1 MATTRDYYEILELPK
16 DASTEDIKKT
26 YRKLALK
33 YHPDRNKEA
42 GAEEKFKEIS
52 EAYAVLS
59 DADKRAQYDRFGHA
73 GIDAQ
78 YSAEDIF
85 RNADFG
91 GFGDIFEM
99 FFGGGGGRRGPM
111 GPRRGSDL
119 QYDLYITFEE
129 AAFGTRKD
137 IDIPRTE
144 VCSTCSGSGAKP
156 GTSPKRCPTCGGT
169 GQIRTTRSGLGMQFV
184 STTNCN
190 TCHGRGQI
198 VESPCPTCSG
208 AGRVRNTRKITV
220 NVPAGADSG
229 ITLRLS
235 GEGNSGE
242 PGAPP
247 GDLYVVV
254 HVMEHRYFKRIDYD
268 VISELPISFSKA
280 ALGADVTVDTLY
292 GKVKMNIP
300 AGTQTHSV
308 FRLKDKGIQHV
319 HGHGKGDQLV
329 KVIIKTPTRLTHEQ
343 KELLRQFD
351 SLTEGKKSEE
361 GEKDKTES
369 SRDKTK
375 KSKGF
380 FEKVKDAF
388 EG

>member
-1 MATTRDYYEILELPK
+1 MATTRDYYEILGLSKE
-16 DASTEDIKKT
+16 ASADDIKKT

-59 DADKRAQYDRFGHA
+59 DSEKRAHYDRFGHA
-73 GIDAQ
+73 GIDSQ

-85 RNADFG
+85 RGADFG

-99 FFGGGGGRRGPM
+99 FFGGGSRRGPM

-144 VCSTCSGSGAKP
+144 RCTNCSGTGAKP
-156 GTSPKRCPTCGGT
+156 GTSPKRCPTCNGT

-184 STTNCN
+184 STTACN

-198 VESPCPTCSG
+198 VESPCPICSG

-220 NVPAGADSG
+220 NVPGGADSG
-229 ITLRLS
+229 MTLRLN
-235 GEGNSGE
+235 GEGNTGE
-242 PGAPP
+242 PGAPA

-254 HVMEHRYFKRIDYD
+254 HVMEHPYFKRVDYD
-268 VISELPISFSKA
+268 VISELPISFAQA
-280 ALGADVTVDTLY
+280 ALGEDVAVDTLY

-308 FRLKDKGIQHV
+308 FRLRDKGIQHL

-329 KVIIKTPTRLTHEQ
+329 RVVIKTPTKLTHEQ
-343 KELLRQFD
+343 RELLKEFED
-351 SLTEGKKSEE
+351 LTGGKKSEGTE
-361 GEKDKTES
+361 KERNERSKDKS
-369 SRDKTK
+369 K

-380 FEKVKDAF
+380 FDKVKDAF

>member
-1 MATTRDYYEILELPK
+1 MATTRDYYEILGLSK
-16 DASTEDIKKT
+16 DASADDIKKT

-59 DADKRAQYDRFGHA
+59 DSEKRSQYDRFGHA
-73 GIDAQ
+73 GIDGQ

-85 RNADFG
+85 RGADFS

-99 FFGGGGGRRGPM
+99 FFGGGSRRGPM

-129 AAFGTRKD
+129 AAFGVHKD

-144 VCSTCSGSGAKP
+144 RCSTCSGTGAKP

-184 STTNCN
+184 STTTCT

-198 VESPCPTCSG
+198 IEDPCSTCSG
-208 AGRVRNTRKITV
+208 TGRVRNRRKITV
-220 NVPAGADSG
+220 NIPAGADSG
-229 ITLRLS
+229 MTLRLS
-235 GEGNSGE
+235 GEGDSGE
-242 PGAPP
+242 PGAPS
-247 GDLYVVV
+247 GDLYVVM
-254 HVMEHRYFKRIDYD
+254 HVMDHKYFKRVDYD
-268 VISELPISFSKA
+268 VISELPISFSQA
-280 ALGADVTVDTLY
+280 ALGADVMVDTLY

-308 FRLKDKGIQHV
+308 FRLKEKGIQYL
-319 HGHGKGDQLV
+319 HGHRKGDQLV
-329 KVIIKTPTRLTHEQ
+329 RVIINTPTKLSHEQ
-343 KELLRQFD
+343 KELLRQFED
-351 SLTEGKKSEE
+351 LSRNRGSDGNERDKNEKL
-361 GEKDKTES
+361 KDKH
-369 SRDKTK
+369 K
-375 KSKGF
+375 KSKGI

>member
-1 MATTRDYYEILELPK
+1 MATTRDYYEILGLPK
-16 DASTEDIKKT
+16 DSSAGDIKKT

-85 RNADFG
+85 RGADFG

-99 FFGGGGGRRGPM
+99 FFGGGSRRGPM

-144 VCSTCSGSGAKP
+144 ICSTCSGTGAKP
-156 GTSPKRCPTCGGT
+156 GTSPKRCPTCSGT

-184 STTNCN
+184 STTTCS

-229 ITLRLS
+229 MTLRLS
-235 GEGNSGE
+235 GEGNTGE
-242 PGAPP
+242 PGAPS

-254 HVMEHRYFKRIDYD
+254 HVMEHRYFKRVDYD
-268 VISELPISFSKA
+268 VISELPISFSQA
-280 ALGADVTVDTLY
+280 ALGEDVAIDTLY

-300 AGTQTHSV
+300 PGTQTNSV
-308 FRLKDKGIQHV
+308 FRLRDKGIQHV

-329 KVIIKTPTRLTHEQ
+329 RVIIKTPTKLTHEQ

-351 SLTEGKKSEE
+351 GLSGGKKSE
-361 GEKDKTES
+361 GDEKDRTEKS
-369 SRDKTK
+369 K
-375 KSKGF
+375 KNKGF

>member
-1 MATTRDYYEILELPK
+1 MATTRDYYEILGLPK

-99 FFGGGGGRRGPM
+99 FFGGGGARRGPM

-156 GTSPKRCPTCGGT
+156 GTSPKRCPTCGGA
-169 GQIRTTRSGLGMQFV
+169 GQIHTTRSGLGMQFV
-184 STTNCN
+184 STTTCN

-229 ITLRLS
+229 MTLRLS
-235 GEGNSGE
+235 GEGNTGE
-242 PGAPP
+242 TGAPS
-247 GDLYVVV
+247 GDLYVVM
-254 HVMEHRYFKRIDYD
+254 HVMEHRYFKRVDYD
-268 VISELPISFSKA
+268 VISELPVSFTKV

-329 KVIIKTPTRLTHEQ
+329 KVIIKTPMKLTHEQ

-351 SLTEGKKSEE
+351 NLTEGKKSEE
-361 GEKDKTES
+361 SES
-369 SRDKTK
+369 GRSENTRDKSK